1 MILVDV
7 NIPIHAINRDSP
19 HHEQLRKWWDR
30 RLSGSDPV
38 GLAWVVCFGFVRIM
52 TNPRVVMPPLP
63 VQDALEYVSSWLDQ
77 PCTRLVQPRDGHWDL
92 AASLL
97 RAAGTAANLTT
108 DAHLAALAIQN
119 GCELCTTDNDFAR
132 FPGLRWRNLLLER

>member
-7 NIPIHAINRDSP
+7 NIPIHAINDNSP
-19 HHEQLRKWWDR
+19 HHEKLRRWWDD
-30 RLSGSDPV
+30 RLSVPDPV

-52 TNPRVVMPPLP
+52 TNPRIIRPALKLE
-63 VQDALEYVSSWLDQ
+63 DALEYVNSWMEQ
-77 PCTRLVQPRDGHWDL
+77 PCTAIVQPREGHWEL

-97 RAAGTAANLTT
+97 REAGTAGNLTT

-119 GCELCTTDNDFAR
+119 GCELCTTDADFGR
-132 FPGLRWRNLLLER
+132 FSGLRWRNLLK